1 MTQKAVVKK
10 LLSGG
15 VAEIEVQRQSAC
27 GHDCS
32 KCGGCGTPT
41 ERITAQAVNRAHAQV
56 GEVVTIEGDNKQVFG
71 AAAIVYTV
79 PLVLFFVMYALLR
92 MIGGAEG
99 MAIGGGILGF
109 TLGIAGAVAYN
120 HRVRR
125 MGMIPF
131 VIIKRS

>member
-15 VAEIEVQRQSAC
+15 IAEIEVQRQSAC
-27 GHDCS
+27 SGDCS

-41 ERITAQAVNRAHAQV
+41 ERITAQAVNRVHAQV
-56 GEVVTIEGDNKQVFG
+56 GEIVTIEGDNKQVFG

-79 PLVLFFVMYALLR
+79 PLVLFFVLYALLR
-92 MIGGAEG
+92 ATGGAEG
-99 MAIGGGILGF
+99 MAIGGGIVGF
-109 TLGIAGAVAYN
+109 ALGIAGAIVYN
-120 HRVRR
+120 HRVHRK
-125 MGMIPF
+125 GMAPF